1 GVSVA
6 PTFKRYFVILP
17 CNGFV
22 AGFET
27 VADHVWEV
35 KQNLHKKL
43 PPDKLRKPGFAMLHC
58 KGHTPTYGNGAE
70 PQGGRYLCCVAVC
83 WKISVLMVVFNDCNI
98 QFRLLKCHVSF
109 LETDR
114 CEGMDCRCF

>member
-1 GVSVA
+1 MLTQKTCRDHPYPVVHKPGLVELPHACIDERVAGVSVA

-43 PPDKLRKPGFAMLHC
+43 PPDKLRKPGFVMLQC
-58 KGHTPTYGNGAE
+58 KGHTPTYGDGAE
-70 PQGGRYLCCVAVC
+70 PQGG
-83 WKISVLMVVFNDCNI
+83 S
-98 QFRLLKCHVSF
+98 
-109 LETDR
+109 
-114 CEGMDCRCF
+114 